1 MDIPCS
7 ILVIQKNIFL
17 FLPSLRSLFPT
28 SMVLGNIKR
37 KNLLMSLSNE
47 TKFQYIIQ
55 GCCKRNRTSQNALYR
70 LFYPYGMSICMR
82 YVDNEAEAV
91 SVVNDSFL
99 KVFKNVKKYD
109 LEKPFKPWFRKI
121 LVNTAI
127 NQLKKQKKF
136 KMEVSMDEAKNIST
150 REDALSRIGYQE
162 LMAMVQSLSL
172 AYRTVFNMYVIDGFK
187 HQEIAEKLG
196 ITVSTSKSNLTRA
209 RAKLQD
215 IVSAKINS

>member
-1 MDIPCS
+1 
-7 ILVIQKNIFL
+7 
-17 FLPSLRSLFPT
+17 
-28 SMVLGNIKR
+28 
-37 KNLLMSLSNE
+37 MSLNNE
-47 TKFQYIIQ
+47 TKFQQIIQ
-55 GCCKRNRTSQNALYR
+55 GCCQRHRSSQNDLYR

-82 YVDNEAEAV
+82 YVNNESEAI
-91 SVVNDSFL
+91 SIVNDGFL
-99 KVFKNVKKYD
+99 KVFRNVKKYD

-127 NQLKKQKKF
+127 NQIKKQKKF

-162 LMAMVQSLSL
+162 LMVMVQSLSL

-187 HQEIAEKLG
+187 HQEIADKLG

-209 RAKLQD
+209 RAKLQTL
-215 IVSAKINS
+215 VSAKIQS

>member
-1 MDIPCS
+1 
-7 ILVIQKNIFL
+7 
-17 FLPSLRSLFPT
+17 
-28 SMVLGNIKR
+28 
-37 KNLLMSLSNE
+37 MSLSNE
-47 TKFQYIIQ
+47 TEFQQIIQ
-55 GCCKRNRTSQNALYR
+55 GCCNRNRKSQNALYR
-70 LFYPYGMSICMR
+70 LFYPYGMSICIR
-82 YVDNEAEAV
+82 YVDSEAAAV
-91 SVVNDSFL
+91 SVVNDGFL
-99 KVFKNVKKYD
+99 KVFRNVKKYD
-109 LEKPFKPWFRKI
+109 SKKPFKPWFRKI

-209 RAKLQD
+209 RAKLQGL
-215 IVSAKINS
+215 VSEKINK

>member
-1 MDIPCS
+1 
-7 ILVIQKNIFL
+7 
-17 FLPSLRSLFPT
+17 
-28 SMVLGNIKR
+28 
-37 KNLLMSLSNE
+37 
-47 TKFQYIIQ
+47 
-55 GCCKRNRTSQNALYR
+55 
-70 LFYPYGMSICMR
+70 MR
-82 YVDNEAEAV
+82 YVNNEAEAI
-91 SVVNDSFL
+91 SVVNDGFF

-127 NQLKKQKKF
+127 NQLKKLKKF

-162 LMAMVQSLSL
+162 LMTMVQSLSL

-187 HQEIAEKLG
+187 HREIAEKLG

-215 IVSAKINS
+215 LVLAKIRL

>member
-1 MDIPCS
+1 
-7 ILVIQKNIFL
+7 
-17 FLPSLRSLFPT
+17 
-28 SMVLGNIKR
+28 
-37 KNLLMSLSNE
+37 MSLSNGK
-47 TKFQYIIQ
+47 KFQQIIQ
-55 GCCKRNRTSQNALYR
+55 GCCQRNRSSQNDLYR

-82 YVDNEAEAV
+82 YVNNEAEAT
-91 SVVNDSFL
+91 SVVNDGFL
-99 KVFKNVKKYD
+99 KVFKNARKYD
-109 LEKPFKPWFRKI
+109 SAKPFKPWFRKI

-162 LMAMVQSLSL
+162 LMIMVQSLSL

-187 HQEIAEKLG
+187 HQEIADKLG

-209 RAKLQD
+209 RAKLQTLVLAR
-215 IVSAKINS
+215 IRL